1 MRNTSRRFGTAL
13 LALSTVLVLGA
24 CDDDP
29 VDHGDEHQDP
39 VGMVISSGGV
49 DLVTVNGNTVTGT
62 LTYDAGEES
71 PHLDVEFL
79 DDDGD
84 RFTPEDADEWLR
96 VTIANT
102 DVAEWEQDEPG
113 EFGGHVH
120 GESAGAT
127 VAVFDLMHGA
137 VNSASAHSDYKSPN
151 VPIVIN

>member
-1 MRNTSRRFGTAL
+1 MRNTSLRFGASL
-13 LALSTVLVLGA
+13 FALSTVLVLGA

-29 VDHGDEHQDP
+29 VSNEEEHHEP

-49 DLVTVNGNTVTGT
+49 DLVTVNGSTVTGS
-62 LTYDAGEES
+62 LTYAAGAES

-79 DDDGD
+79 ADDGD

-96 VTIANT
+96 VTIADT

-120 GESAGAT
+120 GESAGST

-137 VNSASAHSDYKSPN
+137 VNSASAHADYTSPN